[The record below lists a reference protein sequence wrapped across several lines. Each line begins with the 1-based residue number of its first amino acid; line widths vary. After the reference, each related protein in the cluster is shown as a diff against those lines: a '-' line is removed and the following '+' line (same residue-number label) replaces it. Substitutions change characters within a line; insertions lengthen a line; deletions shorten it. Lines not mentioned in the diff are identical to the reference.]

1 MSSNNSTRRLG
12 RGRRRIPLE
21 RIEND
26 VQRNVSFSKRRF
38 GLFKKAS
45 EISTLCGVKILVV
58 VFPPNQEK
66 VYTFGSPSVPEVL
79 NKYVAERENLT
90 IETNDTEE
98 FLLSQEEANIR
109 NMNHRINLLEE
120 QIQHEMNVSKAL
132 TEAAKG
138 MPSISNLPL
147 AELLPLKQKMET
159 LLSTVRQILNQ
170 RTMPV
175 QTPAMPV
182 MTTTQSDNDVLPSG
196 ATPF

>member
-1 MSSNNSTRRLG
+1 MSSNNRTRRLG

-38 GLFKKAS
+38 GLFKKAN

-79 NKYVAERENLT
+79 NKYVAERENRT

-98 FLLSQEEANIR
+98 FLRSQEEANIR

-159 LLSTVRQILNQ
+159 LLSTVRQMLNQ

>member
-1 MSSNNSTRRLG
+1 MSSNNRTRRLG
-12 RGRRRIPLE
+12 RGRQRIPLE

-66 VYTFGSPSVPEVL
+66 VYTFGSPSVPDVL
-79 NKYVAERENLT
+79 NKYVAERENRT